1 MLGGLALAGIL
12 WPLHFL
18 RDRNE
23 ADEVCRVYGKD
34 SLRCRRA
41 RKKEGRT
48 GLYFVAVPVLI
59 FGAGLVFAIKDLR
72 KAKTL
77 ARMVEVEAT
86 ILSAERTLNGELGKD
101 GSVVKQGYVLELK
114 FTLPDGYPY
123 RAKAEVLVPL
133 GAGEKLKPG
142 TTVTAFVDPTMP
154 DNVEVP
160 DHLLP
165 V

>member
-1 MLGGLALAGIL
+1 
-12 WPLHFL
+12 
-18 RDRNE
+18 
-23 ADEVCRVYGKD
+23 
-34 SLRCRRA
+34 
-41 RKKEGRT
+41 
-48 GLYFVAVPVLI
+48 
-59 FGAGLVFAIKDLR
+59 
-72 KAKTL
+72 
-77 ARMVEVEAT
+77 MVEVEAT
-86 ILSAERTLNGELGKD
+86 LLAAERTLNGELGEG
-101 GSVVKQGYVLELK
+101 GSAVKQACVLELR

-142 TTVTAFVDPTMP
+142 TTVTAFVDPVLP